1 MTADRK
7 RRHKSLRLGVLALLP
22 ALVGQSGSLASAETI
37 YEAMFLPTISA
48 GTGSVAPELEPDGFG
63 ARWRGADRFVLTTTG
78 EIVASDA
85 PEPSR
90 RIGPDSNQIGN
101 DTNAI
106 PLGSLGAVSGLNVHQ
121 IGNVRL
127 ESAQQQQPLSVGEC
141 GPSLLTPAKIRELVV
156 VAARRHLVDEDL
168 AVAVATVESDLDQVR
183 NSPKGARGAMQL
195 MPETAARFDVS
206 DPCDAAS
213 NIDGGVR
220 YLRVL
225 LEEFQNPLLALAA
238 YNAGEGRIYEYG
250 GIPPFPE
257 TVGFVAKVINH
268 QLDLPMPASAGHE
281 KERGGSGPERV
292 ESGVITTRSAGE
304 WVGGV
309 MHFQT
314 GAVQ

>member
-7 RRHKSLRLGVLALLP
+7 LRDKTLRLGVLALLP
-22 ALVGQSGSLASAETI
+22 ALVGQSGSIALAETTL
-37 YEAMFLPTISA
+37 EGANLPAISA

-63 ARWRGADRFVLTTTG
+63 ARWRGAGRFVLTTTG
-78 EIVASDA
+78 EIVDSDTPEAS
-85 PEPSR
+85 R
-90 RIGPDSNQIGN
+90 GIGPASKRIGN
-101 DTNAI
+101 DTNVI
-106 PLGSLGAVSGLNVHQ
+106 PLGSLGAAGGLNVHQ
-121 IGNVRL
+121 SGNTRL
-127 ESAQQQQPLSVGEC
+127 ESAQQQQPPSVSEC
-141 GPSLLTPAKIRELVV
+141 GPSLLTPTEIRELVV

-195 MPETAARFDVS
+195 MPETAARFGVS
-206 DPCDAAS
+206 DPCDAAT

-268 QLDLPMPASAGHE
+268 QLGLPTPSSAERGA
-281 KERGGSGPERV
+281 ERGGGRPERV

>member
-1 MTADRK
+1 MTADRDM
-7 RRHKSLRLGVLALLP
+7 RHKSCRLPAIALLGF
-22 ALVGQSGSLASAETI
+22 LVSQPGSVAVAETPDDSGV
-37 YEAMFLPTISA
+37 FLRILA
-48 GTGSVAPELEPDGFG
+48 GDGVNAPELEPDRFS
-63 ARWRGADRFVLTTTG
+63 ARWRGADTFVLKTTG
-78 EIVASDA
+78 EIVASDMA
-85 PEPSR
+85 EANR
-90 RIGPDSNQIGN
+90 EIGGDEKQIGN
-101 DTNAI
+101 I
-106 PLGSLGAVSGLNVHQ
+106 LGAAPLSSFGASSDSIFHQ
-121 IGNVRL
+121 NGNTEWEPARR
-127 ESAQQQQPLSVGEC
+127 QQPPSVSEC
-141 GPSLLTPAKIRELVV
+141 GPSLLTPVEVHGLVV
-156 VAARRHLVDEDL
+156 AAARRHLVDEDL
-168 AVAVATVESDLDQVR
+168 AVAVASVESDLDQVR

-195 MPETAARFDVS
+195 MPETAVRFGVPN
-206 DPCDAAS
+206 PCDPAA

-268 QLDLPMPASAGHE
+268 QLGLPMPASAERGN
-281 KERGGSGPERV
+281 ERGGRGPERV

>member
-1 MTADRK
+1 MATDRDIPH
-7 RRHKSLRLGVLALLP
+7 RTLHLGVLALLP
-22 ALVGQSGSLASAETI
+22 ALVCQAGSSAMAETA
-37 YEAMFLPTISA
+37 YEELLLPSTSA
-48 GTGSVAPELEPDGFG
+48 VRGFDQPDLEPDGFS
-63 ARWRGADRFVLTTTG
+63 ARWRGMDSFVLTATG
-78 EIVASDA
+78 EIVASDTLEA
-85 PEPSR
+85 SR
-90 RIGPDSNQIGN
+90 RIEPASNQIGN
-101 DTNAI
+101 GSNVV
-106 PLGSLGAVSGLNVHQ
+106 PHGSLGARGGLEFHQSGN
-121 IGNVRL
+121 IYL
-127 ESAQQQQPLSVGEC
+127 ESARQEQPPAASEC
-141 GPSLLTPAKIRELVV
+141 GPSLLTPAEIRELVV
-156 VAARRHLVDEDL
+156 GAARRHLVDEDL
-168 AVAVATVESDLDQVR
+168 AVAVATVESDLDQAR

-195 MPETAARFDVS
+195 MPETAARFGVA
-206 DPCDAAS
+206 DPCDPAT

-225 LEEFQNPLLALAA
+225 LEEFQNPFLALAA

-268 QLDLPMPASAGHE
+268 QLGLPMPASADRGR
-281 KERGGSGPERV
+281 ERVGRSSGPV